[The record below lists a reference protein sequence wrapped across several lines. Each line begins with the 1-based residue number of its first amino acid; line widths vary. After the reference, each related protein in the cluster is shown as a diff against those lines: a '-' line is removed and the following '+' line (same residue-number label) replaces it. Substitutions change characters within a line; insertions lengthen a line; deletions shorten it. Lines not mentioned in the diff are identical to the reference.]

1 MLFCSAP
8 LSSFV
13 SGAIQVSLCDC
24 DCDCDPSAKKVI

>member
-13 SGAIQVSLCDC
+13 SGAIQVSFCDC
-24 DCDCDPSAKKVI
+24 GCDCVNSD